1 MGHGMLINLVPHRNQ
16 PLPPARRRWQRECVA
31 AGMLGFVAGLLGFWW
46 QQDTAQTQQTRLLAE
61 RASHATLVK
70 EHTALKQE
78 VSELSARVQ
87 QTQHLQS
94 MSTQAL
100 AALQLW
106 VPALPPGVVVQSLR
120 QESGVGS
127 SPTPP
132 TSSTAS
138 TTAVTRTPSTLL
150 LQGVAPQDDSVAQW
164 LQHLPTSIHGE
175 LLELRSTTWPHG
187 AGRLPVQHF
196 TVRLQTAAGS

>member
-1 MGHGMLINLVPHRNQ
+1 MLINLVPHRTQ
-16 PLPPARRRWQRECVA
+16 PLPPARRRWRRECTA
-31 AGMLGFVAGLLGFWW
+31 AGLLGFVVGLLGLWW
-46 QQDTAQTQQTRLLAE
+46 QQDTAHRHQAQMLAH
-61 RASHATLVK
+61 RTAQAALMKQHA
-70 EHTALKQE
+70 ALKHE

-106 VPALPPGVVVQSLR
+106 VPALPPGVLVQSLR

-127 SPTPP
+127 SPTP
-132 TSSTAS
+132 
-138 TTAVTRTPSTLL
+138 STLL
-150 LQGVAPQDDSVAQW
+150 LQGLAPHDDSVAQW
-164 LQHLPTSIHGE
+164 LQHLPTAIHGE
-175 LLELRSTTWPHG
+175 LVELRSTTWPHG

>member
-1 MGHGMLINLVPHRNQ
+1 MLINLVPHRTQ
-16 PLPPARRRWQRECVA
+16 PLPPARRRWQRECMA
-31 AGMLGFVAGLLGFWW
+31 AGLLGVLIGLLGFWW
-46 QQDTAQTQQTRLLAE
+46 QQDTAHRQQARVLAE
-61 RASHATLVK
+61 RTAHAALVK
-70 EHTALKQE
+70 QHAVLKQE

-87 QTQHLQS
+87 QTQHLQGL
-94 MSTQAL
+94 STQAL
-100 AALQLW
+100 TALQLW

-127 SPTPP
+127 SLATPAALA
-132 TSSTAS
+132 TH
-138 TTAVTRTPSTLL
+138 TPSTLL

>member
-1 MGHGMLINLVPHRNQ
+1 MLINLVPHRTQ
-16 PLPPARRRWQRECVA
+16 PLPPARRRWQRECIA
-31 AGMLGFVAGLLGFWW
+31 AGLLGVLIGLLGFWW
-46 QQDTAQTQQTRLLAE
+46 QQDTAHRQQAQVLAE
-61 RASHATLVK
+61 RTAHAALMK
-70 EHTALKQE
+70 QHTALKQE

-87 QTQHLQS
+87 QTQHLQGL
-94 MSTQAL
+94 STQAL

-120 QESGVGS
+120 QESGAVS
-127 SPTPP
+127 SLTPP
-132 TSSTAS
+132 TSSPAS
-138 TTAVTRTPSTLL
+138 TTPAALATHTPSTLL

>member
-1 MGHGMLINLVPHRNQ
+1 MLINLVPHRTQ
-16 PLPPARRRWQRECVA
+16 PLPPARRRWQRECIA
-31 AGMLGFVAGLLGFWW
+31 AGLLGVLIGLLGFWW
-46 QQDTAQTQQTRLLAE
+46 QQDTAHRQQAQVLAE
-61 RASHATLVK
+61 RTAHAALMK
-70 EHTALKQE
+70 QHAALKQE

-87 QTQHLQS
+87 QTQHLQGL
-94 MSTQAL
+94 STQAL
-100 AALQLW
+100 TALQLW

-127 SPTPP
+127 SPATPA
-132 TSSTAS
+132 TL
-138 TTAVTRTPSTLL
+138 VTHMPSALL

-164 LQHLPTSIHGE
+164 LQHLPASIHGE

>member
-1 MGHGMLINLVPHRNQ
+1 MLINLVPHRTQ
-16 PLPPARRRWQRECVA
+16 PLPPARRRWQRECIA
-31 AGMLGFVAGLLGFWW
+31 AGLLGVLIGLLGFWW
-46 QQDTAQTQQTRLLAE
+46 QQDTAHRQQAQVLAE
-61 RASHATLVK
+61 RTAHAALVK
-70 EHTALKQE
+70 QHTALKQE

-87 QTQHLQS
+87 QTQHLQGL
-94 MSTQAL
+94 STQAL

-106 VPALPPGVVVQSLR
+106 VPALPPGMVVQSLR

-127 SPTPP
+127 SPTP
-132 TSSTAS
+132 SA
-138 TTAVTRTPSTLL
+138 LL

-164 LQHLPTSIHGE
+164 LQHLPASIHGE